1 MDTTR
6 KRTSPTKRL
15 TMKYFYFL
23 GGIAQFMVAGLIS
36 MAGYEPSV
44 FSQTVAY
51 VFCGI
56 GLINLALEA

>member
-1 MDTTR
+1 
-6 KRTSPTKRL
+6 
-15 TMKYFYFL
+15 MKYFYFL